1 MPSVSDKQHRAMEA
15 AAHGHST
22 LGIPATVGRD
32 YVAAD
37 AARKRRKARGGVLAR
52 ASLSPGTLA
61 RLRY

>member
-1 MPSVSDKQHRAMEA
+1 MEA

-37 AARKRRKARGGVLAR
+37 AAKKRRKAQGGVLASAAPR
-52 ASLSPGTLA
+52 GTLA
-61 RLRY
+61 RLNY